1 MKRKKNKTKN
11 YHHKSYDR
19 IDSFSIFCQMQQYI
33 SFISIEDDTST
44 GNRTTLKHNM
54 VSTEKLIQLYAMQ
67 IIFNKKYSRY
77 FVYAKNRKE
86 MKNKCLCGKW

>member
-1 MKRKKNKTKN
+1 
-11 YHHKSYDR
+11 
-19 IDSFSIFCQMQQYI
+19 MQQYI
-33 SFISIEDDTST
+33 SFILIEIDTST

-54 VSTEKLIQLYAMQ
+54 VSTEKLIQSYAMQ

-77 FVYAKNRKE
+77 FVHAENRKE